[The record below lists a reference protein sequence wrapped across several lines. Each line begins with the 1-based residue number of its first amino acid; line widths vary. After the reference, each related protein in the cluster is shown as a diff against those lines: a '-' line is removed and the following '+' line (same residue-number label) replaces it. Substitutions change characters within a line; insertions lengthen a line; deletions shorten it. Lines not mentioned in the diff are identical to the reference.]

1 MKKNKSYKNKINK
14 ILSDNVDGLNRNS
27 KAIEILLSALA
38 KEELNVAEKKEIQGL
53 LRTLQITTDSL
64 NFLDN

>member
-53 LRTLQITTDSL
+53 LRTLQVTTDSL